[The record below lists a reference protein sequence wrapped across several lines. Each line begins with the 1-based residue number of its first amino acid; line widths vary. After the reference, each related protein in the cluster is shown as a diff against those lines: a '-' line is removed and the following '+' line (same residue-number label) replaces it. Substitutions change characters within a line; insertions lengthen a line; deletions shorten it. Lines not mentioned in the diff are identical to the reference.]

1 MQVLWLRLITFSSL
15 VCLTLAKEA
24 NYNEAEQSLP
34 GNEWLNPYDM
44 IHYDAAAQSFDNTVS
59 LLLISHLFTSLTNYK
74 LKVFFAEP
82 ANLLNVTLF
91 LSLCIV
97 FLVFF
102 SVNFLATR
110 CANWFPVET
119 LWTAYLGKKLTGYRI
134 VWGNIN
140 SIFRLDQISS
150 RKLVNKL
157 TSVFYVSVLLL
168 IINFVITLSK

>member
-1 MQVLWLRLITFSSL
+1 MNSRVEMGGDSLSFFLRRVRYPVPLTIFLEKTVRLAFKRSKMQVLWLRLITFSSL

-34 GNEWLNPYDM
+34 RNEWLNPWDM

-119 LWTAYLGKKLTGYRI
+119 L
-134 VWGNIN
+134 
-140 SIFRLDQISS
+140 
-150 RKLVNKL
+150 
-157 TSVFYVSVLLL
+157 
-168 IINFVITLSK
+168 